1 MFKLGDRYQLFIGAF
16 RYLTDNNIL
25 NSTGSFYKYKMIKV
39 NNLNNNGLIDDS
51 NQSLSFNSYFQKNID
66 KKYYL
71 KKGDILVKLIK
82 PIEFYLVK
90 NDLDWIFNKSF
101 CVIRSNKQ
109 NYEDALNLWAY
120 LKMNE
125 KNISNKFLQK
135 QNESTISVINVSTVR
150 EIEINE
156 KAFNNKN
163 LIKLFYKKSELANLL
178 IKKQFLLDKLFTYYK
193 NKKGMV

>member
-135 QNESTISVINVSTVR
+135 QNESTISVINVSTVK

-163 LIKLFYKKSELANLL
+163 LIKLFYKKSELSNLL